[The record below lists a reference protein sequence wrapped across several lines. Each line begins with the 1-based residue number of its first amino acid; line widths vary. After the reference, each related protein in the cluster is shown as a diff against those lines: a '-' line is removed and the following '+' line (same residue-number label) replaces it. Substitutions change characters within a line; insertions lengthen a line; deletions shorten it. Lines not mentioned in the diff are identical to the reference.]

1 MMQRCK
7 IHDRRPDLKNTNVK
21 ALARYLKKE
30 SRTYPKELVFL
41 PRETWSPEMQLNEN
55 VSEAWRSSGF
65 LLQVYKEPN
74 GIERLSIQRTRLRD
88 DGEWQDKISWDEL
101 QRLKAEC
108 GRGDKQAIEIYPAD
122 NDVINVANLR
132 HLWVLTEPMEFTWRK
147 K

>member
-1 MMQRCK
+1 MNMRAIQSKRQ
-7 IHDRRPDLKNTNVK
+7 DLKGISSK
-21 ALARYLKKE
+21 HLARFLKRENRK
-30 SRTYPKELVFL
+30 YPKELKFM
-41 PRETWSPEMQLNEN
+41 PRESWSPEMQKSKDVIE
-55 VSEAWRSSGF
+55 VWRSSGF
-65 LLQVYKEPN
+65 LLQVYQEPN